1 MATVSPTLE
10 GFRAAFRRPAF
21 TVAEIAWRWC
31 VGATA
36 TALFFFGL
44 FEYLDTLP
52 VTRGELLLLHSG
64 QPYLIGQALAHI
76 FRGSLNRLVA
86 SALIAALLLILLWII
101 AASLGR
107 IATVRTLIEYFRERW
122 PKEDDASEKD
132 VRSKVSSNS
141 FVTLLRLHFLRVV
154 AAVAAIL
161 GVCGAIIVAGFAS
174 PDKNPQPGLA
184 FLLFLP
190 LAALVLLIW
199 LALNWLLSLAA
210 VFAVRDGEETLGAI
224 STAVSLC
231 RERTGAVA
239 AVSAWSGLAHLVL
252 FGMATTVVSVPLGM
266 AGLLPGRLVLLGMI
280 LVTLAYLAIVDWI
293 YMARLAGYVCIV
305 EMPEEPVVTISQ
317 APPLAP
323 IQTSIDRNEPILSD
337 VPGLAPQ
344 T

>member
-210 VFAVRDGEETLGAI
+210 VFAVRDGEETVGAI
-224 STAVSLC
+224 SAAVSLC

-239 AVSAWSGLAHLVL
+239 AVSAWTGLAHLVA
-252 FGMATTVVSVPLGM
+252 FGIATTVVSIPLGM

-280 LVTLAYLAIVDWI
+280 LITLAYFSIVDWI

-305 EMPEEPVVTISQ
+305 EMPEEPVVAIRHN
-317 APPLAP
+317 APPAP